1 MGQRRHKTQSSLDNR
16 RARRGIDPL
25 TLIVGLGALF
35 AAAVGLSKD
44 TSWVSA
50 IDPRWLL
57 AAGAVLVGV
66 LLLVGTLRIPNN
78 ARSRHRSSGHNSG
91 SDDYGGD
98 GGGDG

>member
-1 MGQRRHKTQSSLDNR
+1 MGQCSNKTHRSNPDNR
-16 RARRGIDPL
+16 RTRRGIDPL

-35 AAAVGLSKD
+35 AAAVGLSED

-66 LLLVGTLRIPNN
+66 LLLVGTLRKPCNG
-78 ARSRHRSSGHNSG
+78 HGPSSGHNSG
-91 SDDYGGD
+91 GGDD